1 MNWTGVI
8 TGVACFAMIGLFH
21 PIVIYAEYYF
31 TKNCWPEF
39 LVLGGNSLVLFLRRD
54 SDTGREGGRCGK

>member
-21 PIVIYAEYYF
+21 PTVIYTKAEAAE
-31 TKNCWPEF
+31 KKA
-39 LVLGGNSLVLFLRRD
+39 S
-54 SDTGREGGRCGK
+54 